1 MNSMVQYTLE
11 HLRPYYPE
19 SEAFEIALWVAE
31 EVSGLDRT
39 HLILESDCKDIKNI
53 LYLEKIIS
61 RLIKKEPIQY
71 ILGYTDWMGLRLL
84 LNSYTLIPRPETAE
98 LVEWICSMDWSSKIN
113 NNRPLRILDLCTGSG
128 CIALALK
135 QKHPE
140 WDIWGIDVQEECIA
154 IARQNSQNLNLDVE
168 WKVGN
173 VLSADIL
180 NILPD
185 EVDIIVS
192 NPPYVRICEKQD
204 MSVNVLDHEPHL
216 ALFVPDTNPLIFYNN
231 IARLYKSTHI
241 FFEINEY
248 LWNETSLL
256 LTSLGYTDIQ
266 IKKDMFAKNRM
277 IYGYLQK

>member
-204 MSVNVLDHEPHL
+204 MSANVLDHEPHL

>member
-19 SEAFEIALWVAE
+19 SEALEIALWVAE
-31 EVSGLDRT
+31 ELSGLDRT

>member
-1 MNSMVQYTLE
+1 MVQYTLE

-98 LVEWICSMDWSSKIN
+98 LVEWICSMDWSSKIS

-204 MSVNVLDHEPHL
+204 MSANVLDHEPHL

>member
-98 LVEWICSMDWSSKIN
+98 LVEWICSMDWSSKIS

-204 MSVNVLDHEPHL
+204 MSANVLDHEPHL

>member
-31 EVSGLDRT
+31 ELSGLDRT

>member
-31 EVSGLDRT
+31 ELSGLDRT

-192 NPPYVRICEKQD
+192 NPPYVRICEKQG
-204 MSVNVLDHEPHL
+204 MSANVLDHEPHL

-256 LTSLGYTDIQ
+256 LTSLGYTNIQ

>member
-31 EVSGLDRT
+31 ELSGLDRT

-98 LVEWICSMDWSSKIN
+98 LVEWICSMDWSSKIS

-204 MSVNVLDHEPHL
+204 MSANVLDHEPHL

>member
-98 LVEWICSMDWSSKIN
+98 LVEWICSMDWSSKIS

-204 MSVNVLDHEPHL
+204 MSANVLDHEPHL
-216 ALFVPDTNPLIFYNN
+216 ALFVPDTNPLIFYNS

>member
-31 EVSGLDRT
+31 ELSGLDRT

-140 WDIWGIDVQEECIA
+140 WDIWGIDVQKECIA

-192 NPPYVRICEKQD
+192 NPPYVRNCEKQD